1 MKMRSFLRRLDALR
15 MPVECLA
22 VRCKLDVKRVE
33 EWFSMCDA
41 IGVGPLRPPTTPAE
55 YRRLQATAKAL
66 KICSLTQVS
75 SALEGQALIQTQFDK
90 MVANTAATLLVDE
103 DQAKLWW
110 PFE

>member
-1 MKMRSFLRRLDALR
+1 M
-15 MPVECLA
+15 LA
-22 VRCKLDVKRVE
+22 GKSEDKD